1 MEAELD
7 DKRREQRVAE
17 ERLKQREAALD
28 EREIDLL
35 QRELNM
41 MIQQQQGVNATPT
54 PHRRRGKFTKSRLKL
69 LTKKDSAQSSA
80 IISLPSG
87 KTIITLIT
95 TRSLIRN

>member
-28 EREIDLL
+28 EREIELL

-41 MIQQQQGVNATPT
+41 MIQQQGVNATPT

-87 KTIITLIT
+87 KKNDFG
-95 TRSLIRN
+95 IRCFSFTDH